1 MDAKKRL
8 KKVGKQV
15 KKEANTPL
23 VMPAKK
29 VGEIGD
35 DIVKTISKPFGF
47 DKRKLTIGQKTSDAL
62 SKWAGSWI
70 FIIAFFIFL
79 ALWVAT
85 EGYFILSLIKGGT
98 FTDVYTFILLNLILS
113 CLAAIQAPI
122 ILMSQ
127 NRASQ
132 KDRMRAEYD
141 YDVNRRAE
149 KEIKEIIKQL
159 NRIEE
164 RLDKKKR

>member
-1 MDAKKRL
+1 
-8 KKVGKQV
+8 
-15 KKEANTPL
+15 
-23 VMPAKK
+23 
-29 VGEIGD
+29 
-35 DIVKTISKPFGF
+35 
-47 DKRKLTIGQKTSDAL
+47 
-62 SKWAGSWI
+62 
-70 FIIAFFIFL
+70 
-79 ALWVAT
+79 
-85 EGYFILSLIKGGT
+85 
-98 FTDVYTFILLNLILS
+98 
-113 CLAAIQAPI
+113 
-122 ILMSQ
+122 MSQ